1 MLISRYDAK
10 LSFGSATPTSADTYP
25 LSNVIDLGK
34 GQAGRK
40 VVNFIVETTFAG
52 GTNAT
57 LVVQGSADNSV
68 WATVESSPAIATAS
82 LVKDANFT
90 VAIPQDF
97 DKKYLRVAAITTG
110 THTAGKI
117 SATLDVYEGA

>member
-25 LSNVIDLGK
+25 LGNVIDLGK
-34 GQAGRK
+34 GQAGRMA
-40 VVNFIVETTFAG
+40 VNFIVETAFAG

-57 LVVQGSADNSV
+57 LVVQGSADNST

-90 VAIPQDF
+90 VGVPQNF
-97 DKKYLRVAAITTG
+97 DKRYIRVAAITTG
-110 THTAGKI
+110 TYTAGKI
-117 SATLDVYEGA
+117 SAALDVYQGA